1 MVMDSGRQS
10 GGPAT
15 ASGRRVASPPAGAV
29 PGGIRAMD
37 RVIARAQAGDA
48 QAVTWLYRAH
58 APGLR
63 RYFSR
68 RLGGHEQQAEDLT
81 ADVFVRALERLN
93 RYECRGVPFS
103 AWLFRIAH
111 NVLVDHRR
119 AQPRGEWLGLDD
131 CGEIQTPAA
140 ERELAEAV
148 ELLEVGR
155 ALRRLTPEQREVVAL
170 RFVRGC
176 SIAETQ
182 AATGRSEDAV
192 KKLQARGLQR
202 LRKLLR
208 PGTEA
213 VTG

>member
-1 MVMDSGRQS
+1 MVMDNGRRS

-15 ASGRRVASPPAGAV
+15 ASERRAASSPAAAV
-29 PGGIRAMD
+29 PEAIVAMD
-37 RVIARAQAGDA
+37 RVIARAKTGDT

-58 APGLR
+58 APGLH
-63 RYFSR
+63 RYFCR

-148 ELLEVGR
+148 ELLDVGR

-176 SIAETQ
+176 SLAETQ
-182 AATGRSEDAV
+182 AATGRSEESV

-202 LRKLLR
+202 LRELLQPR
-208 PGTEA
+208 PEA